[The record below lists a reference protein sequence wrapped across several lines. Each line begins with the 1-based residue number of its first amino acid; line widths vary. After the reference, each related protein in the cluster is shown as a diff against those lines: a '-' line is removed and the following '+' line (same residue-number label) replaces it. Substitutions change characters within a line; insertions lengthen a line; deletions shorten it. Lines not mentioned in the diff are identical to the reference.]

1 MKFTESRKDH
11 SGSLQTRLVI
21 ERKTYLGVFTLGS
34 AFQLFLWFNAPDTSG
49 GAMLAFMWADVLKP
63 VLPNT
68 A

>member
-1 MKFTESRKDH
+1 
-11 SGSLQTRLVI
+11 VI
-21 ERKTYLGVFTLGS
+21 ERKTYLVVFTLYS

-49 GAMLAFMWADVLKP
+49 GAMLAFMWADALKP